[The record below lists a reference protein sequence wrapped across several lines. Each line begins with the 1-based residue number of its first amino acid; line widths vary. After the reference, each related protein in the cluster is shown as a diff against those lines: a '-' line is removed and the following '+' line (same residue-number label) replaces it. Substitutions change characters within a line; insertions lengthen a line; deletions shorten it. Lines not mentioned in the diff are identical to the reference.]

1 MPNNWIEAVR
11 IARQNLKITGFKAI
25 KKGEPLYIEAK
36 RIHEQLKSGVDPKS
50 LLSGGGDDNND
61 GDGVQKNNAV
71 GEASTGDKEAA
82 TSSTSSSADA

>member
-11 IARQNLKITGFKAI
+11 IARQNLNITGFKAI

-36 RIHEQLKSGVDPKS
+36 KIHEQLKSGVDPSS
-50 LLSGGGDDNND
+50 LLSGGGDN
-61 GDGVQKNNAV
+61 GDTGSKSDAV
-71 GEASTGDKEAA
+71 DKSSTGDEAAA

>member
-36 RIHEQLKSGVDPKS
+36 RIHEQLKLGVDPKS
-50 LLSGGGDDNND
+50 LLNGGEDGGD
-61 GDGVQKNNAV
+61 GDAV
-71 GEASTGDKEAA
+71 ENKTSTGDKEAA